1 VSWPRSL
8 RARTTLL
15 ATTLVALLL
24 GIAGWALVAVLE
36 GSLQNAKDDLS
47 RARAIE
53 LATQVRDGTLAPR
66 VVDVGDDGV
75 AQVVDAQGRV
85 LAASSGLQGA
95 GPVVTVAR
103 TSGTLRLVQ
112 LHGVQDD
119 ADTEDYRA
127 WAVRTDGPDGPVAVV
142 VGDSLESVDEAT
154 AALRRGL
161 LVGVPVLV
169 ALMAGGTWWVVS
181 RSLRPVERIR
191 AEVAALSAA
200 DLHRRVPVPPTRDEL
215 ARLATT
221 MNEMLGRLEQGSLRQ
236 QEFVADA
243 SHELQSPLASLR
255 TQLEV
260 VRAHPDEDW
269 STAADDLLADTVRM
283 ERLVRDLLALA
294 CDDAG
299 RPAAD
304 HGLVDLDVLLT
315 EEVRRARA
323 TSSVPIEASEV
334 AAAPVRGD
342 PDELARLLRNLLDNA
357 VAHATSAVQV
367 TLRCEGDERDG
378 WAVVEVTDDGPGVP
392 ADQAE
397 RVFERFARVE
407 GDRTR
412 AEHAVSGTGLGLAI
426 ARGTAVRHGGT
437 LELSLHPGPGAT
449 FVLRLPPAQ
458 AVTQASAQASE
469 AGAQQ

>member
-1 VSWPRSL
+1 VTWPRSL

-15 ATTLVALLL
+15 ATTLAALLL
-24 GIAGWALVAVLE
+24 GTAGWALVAVLE
-36 GSLQNAKDDLS
+36 QSLQDAKDDLS
-47 RARAIE
+47 RARAAE
-53 LATQVRDGTLAPR
+53 LAAQAADGTLAPR

-75 AQVVDAQGRV
+75 AQVVDARGRV

-95 GPVVTVAR
+95 GPVVTVAG
-103 TSGTLRLVQ
+103 TAGTLRLVQ
-112 LHGVQDD
+112 LEGVQDD
-119 ADTEDYRA
+119 TDTEDYRA
-127 WAVRTDGPDGPVAVV
+127 WEVRADGPDGPVAVV

-154 AALRRGL
+154 TALRRGL

-169 ALMAGGTWWVVS
+169 ALMAAGTWWVVS

-191 AEVAALSAA
+191 TEVSAISGS
-200 DLHRRVPVPPTRDEL
+200 DLHLRVAVPPTRDEI

-221 MNEMLGRLEQGSLRQ
+221 MNEMLQRLEQGVLRQ
-236 QEFVADA
+236 HEFVADA

-255 TQLEV
+255 TRLEV
-260 VRAHPDEDW
+260 ARAHPEEDW
-269 STAADDLLADTVRM
+269 STAADDLLADTLRM
-283 ERLVRDLLALA
+283 ESLVRDLLAVA
-294 CDDAG
+294 REDGAR
-299 RPAAD
+299 RPAGDA
-304 HGLVDLDVLLT
+304 LVDLDVVLA

-323 TSSVPIEASEV
+323 TSSVPVETTEL

-342 PDELARLLRNLLDNA
+342 RDDLARLLRNLLDNA
-357 VAHATSAVQV
+357 VTHARSTVRVA
-367 TLRCEGDERDG
+367 LRSDG
-378 WAVVEVTDDGPGVP
+378 GTAVVEVADDGPGVP
-392 ADQAE
+392 DDQAE

-437 LELSLHPGPGAT
+437 LELAARTGPGAT
-449 FVLRLPPAQ
+449 FVLRLP
-458 AVTQASAQASE
+458 VAQASE

>member
-1 VSWPRSL
+1 MTWPRSL

-15 ATTLVALLL
+15 ATSLVALLL

-36 GSLQNAKDDLS
+36 QSLQDAKDDLS
-47 RARAIE
+47 RARATG
-53 LATQVRDGTLAPR
+53 LATQAADGTLAPP
-66 VVDVGDDGV
+66 VVAVGDDGV
-75 AQVVDAQGRV
+75 AQVVDARGRV

-95 GPVVTVAR
+95 GPVVTVAG
-103 TSGTLRLVQ
+103 TSSTLRLVQ
-112 LHGVQDD
+112 LEGVQDD
-119 ADTEDYRA
+119 SDTEDYRA
-127 WAVRTDGPDGPVAVV
+127 WEVRAEGSDGPVAVV

-169 ALMAGGTWWVVS
+169 ALMAAGTWWVVS

-191 AEVAALSAA
+191 AEVSAISGS
-200 DLHRRVPVPPTRDEL
+200 DLHRRVPVPPSRDEL
-215 ARLATT
+215 ARLAAT
-221 MNEMLGRLEQGSLRQ
+221 MNEMLRRLEQGVLRQ

-269 STAADDLLADTVRM
+269 SAAADDLLADTLRM
-283 ERLVRDLLALA
+283 ERLVRDLLAVA
-294 CDDAG
+294 REDAA
-299 RPAAD
+299 RPPAE
-304 HGLVDLDVLLT
+304 HGLVDLDVVLA

-323 TSSVPIEASEV
+323 TSPVPIEVSEV

-357 VAHATSAVQV
+357 VAHATSRVRVA
-367 TLRCEGDERDG
+367 LRSELGAAE
-378 WAVVEVTDDGPGVP
+378 VEVTDDGPGVP

-397 RVFERFARVE
+397 
-407 GDRTR
+407 
-412 AEHAVSGTGLGLAI
+412 
-426 ARGTAVRHGGT
+426 
-437 LELSLHPGPGAT
+437 PGP
-449 FVLRLPPAQ
+449 
-458 AVTQASAQASE
+458 
-469 AGAQQ
+469 